1 MATKKQCEEYASEI
15 QAHENGDVLRGMVRT
30 MLQELIEEEMS
41 YHVGAGHYE
50 RSGERVGHRNGYK
63 GRKLKTRV
71 GEISLDIPQVRSGE
85 PYHPSMFARWQR
97 SERALLVACSEM
109 YFMGVSTRRV
119 SRVLEEMSGF
129 SLSAATVSRVAA
141 ELDEQLQEFR
151 ERRLD
156 HHVWPYLVVDACYL
170 KVRRGKRIVPVA
182 VLVVGGV
189 NEQGEREILSWA
201 LGDTESEETWSQVFR
216 DLKRRGLNGVELLV
230 SDGHEGIQAAAA
242 KQFPA
247 VAWQRCW
254 VHFLR
259 NCMKKVSYKNYRALI
274 DGLKALRRIEDA
286 ALRRQ
291 EVDAFADQWE
301 KVSEKL
307 ARQIREQFEEC
318 MAVSELPPEHRRK
331 LYTTNLLERVMEE
344 IKRRTKV
351 VGIFPNDASCDR
363 LVGARL
369 IELHETWQCAR
380 ARYVNMDLLSEA
392 NKL

>member
-1 MATKKQCEEYASEI
+1 MATKKQSEEYASEI
-15 QAHENGDVLRGMVRT
+15 QAHVDGDVMRGMVRT

-41 YHVGAGHYE
+41 YHVGAGPYE

-71 GEISLDIPQVRSGE
+71 GEIPLAIPQVRSGE

-119 SRVLEEMSGF
+119 GRVLEEMSGF

-141 ELDEQLQEFR
+141 ELDEQLTEFR

-182 VLVVGGV
+182 VMVVGGV
-189 NEQGEREILSWA
+189 NEQGEREVLSWV
-201 LGDTESEETWSQVFR
+201 LGDSESEETWSQVFR

-242 KQFPA
+242 KQFVRCSLAA
-247 VAWQRCW
+247 VLGSFSTQ
-254 VHFLR
+254 L
-259 NCMKKVSYKNYRALI
+259 Y
-274 DGLKALRRIEDA
+274 
-286 ALRRQ
+286 
-291 EVDAFADQWE
+291 
-301 KVSEKL
+301 
-307 ARQIREQFEEC
+307 EE
-318 MAVSELPPEHRRK
+318 SIL
-331 LYTTNLLERVMEE
+331 
-344 IKRRTKV
+344 
-351 VGIFPNDASCDR
+351 
-363 LVGARL
+363 
-369 IELHETWQCAR
+369 
-380 ARYVNMDLLSEA
+380 
-392 NKL
+392 